1 LFKAQQ
7 QLTPV
12 DTTLKAHVSEAFHIS
27 MGEAEAAVNDIVMG
41 SAYGFLTD
49 AFKPKFFMAESLD
62 MLRKLA
68 LVGGL
73 VFVQPGSVT
82 QTIIGLGLALAFLC
96 RHMTSWPYK
105 FDADNH
111 LRAATEV
118 HTCLTI
124 AVALVFRTDMDSTKG
139 AYFGTEGED
148 AFRMYTEDIAD
159 RRRPYDW
166 LLMSTFI
173 ICVPGMFVLTI
184 ARKLRMVKQTLRHAA
199 QTAEAQSDK
208 QTRMRFTFERF
219 RLGLTTGSETKDL
232 ADYITNELAVQN
244 EHQRAGMRLWN
255 DLEVASHLSK
265 EQMSSLFTQ
274 MESEL
279 PKSHSLGYHFTD
291 LDSCRLILGS
301 LGIRASTVGQLGG
314 ATALF
319 LLKFACER

>member
-1 LFKAQQ
+1 
-7 QLTPV
+7 
-12 DTTLKAHVSEAFHIS
+12 
-27 MGEAEAAVNDIVMG
+27 M
-41 SAYGFLTD
+41 
-49 AFKPKFFMAESLD
+49 
-62 MLRKLA
+62 
-68 LVGGL
+68 
-73 VFVQPGSVT
+73 
-82 QTIIGLGLALAFLC
+82 IGLGLALAFLC
-96 RHMTSWPYK
+96 RHMKSWPYK
-105 FDADNH
+105 FDADNN

-148 AFRMYTEDIAD
+148 AFRVYTEDMAD

-173 ICVPGMFVLTI
+173 VCVPGMFILTI
-184 ARKLRMVKQTLRHAA
+184 ARKVRGVKQTLQHSA

-319 LLKFACER
+319 LCSVSCETMIVAKTSLGQR

>member
-1 LFKAQQ
+1 
-7 QLTPV
+7 
-12 DTTLKAHVSEAFHIS
+12 
-27 MGEAEAAVNDIVMG
+27 
-41 SAYGFLTD
+41 
-49 AFKPKFFMAESLD
+49 
-62 MLRKLA
+62 
-68 LVGGL
+68 
-73 VFVQPGSVT
+73 
-82 QTIIGLGLALAFLC
+82 
-96 RHMTSWPYK
+96 
-105 FDADNH
+105 
-111 LRAATEV
+111 
-118 HTCLTI
+118 
-124 AVALVFRTDMDSTKG
+124 
-139 AYFGTEGED
+139 
-148 AFRMYTEDIAD
+148 
-159 RRRPYDW
+159 
-166 LLMSTFI
+166 MSTFI
-173 ICVPGMFVLTI
+173 VCVPGMFILTI
-184 ARKLRMVKQTLRHAA
+184 ARKVRGVKQTLQHSA

-279 PKSHSLGYHFTD
+279 PKSHSLGYHLFTD